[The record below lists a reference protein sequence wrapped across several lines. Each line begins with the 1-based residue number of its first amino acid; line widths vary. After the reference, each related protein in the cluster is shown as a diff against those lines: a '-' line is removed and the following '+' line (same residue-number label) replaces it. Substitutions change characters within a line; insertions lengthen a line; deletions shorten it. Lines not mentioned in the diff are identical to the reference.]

1 MGHGCSWA
9 WESLLPSS
17 NSLHAF
23 LELFSSVHPNH
34 NLPSVCS
41 QRHQQKPVS
50 KMRFG
55 SLPSKHSRRA
65 DMEVLL
71 LFVSLLQGESPENSA
86 GTKGSCWRFAAS
98 HHYGAGQ
105 PGLVDLCL
113 WHPIWVGEDS
123 PSTGVSTSLINVL
136 LPSFPKES
144 ASSTLYGPR
153 FLTGAVGGSITHQC
167 FYSITPA
174 NKYDRKFWCK
184 RDRDGICYT
193 IISTTNF
200 ISKNHMGRVALEDVP
215 QHGTFMV
222 TMTQL
227 KTSDTGTYRCGIGPT
242 NRDLYV
248 SLNLTVSA
256 GTVMGQGGCQV
267 PFATLCFKQSWA

>member
-1 MGHGCSWA
+1 M
-9 WESLLPSS
+9 
-17 NSLHAF
+17 
-23 LELFSSVHPNH
+23 
-34 NLPSVCS
+34 
-41 QRHQQKPVS
+41 
-50 KMRFG
+50 
-55 SLPSKHSRRA
+55 
-65 DMEVLL
+65 
-71 LFVSLLQGESPENSA
+71 
-86 GTKGSCWRFAAS
+86 
-98 HHYGAGQ
+98 
-105 PGLVDLCL
+105 DLCL

-153 FLTGAVGGSITHQC
+153 FLTGTVGGSITHQC

-200 ISKNHMGRVALEDVP
+200 ISKDHMGRVALEDVP

>member
-98 HHYGAGQ
+98 HHYGAGAGGPVPVAPHLGWGRFPIHRSVHISDECTSSLLPQ
-105 PGLVDLCL
+105 RVSLEHLVWAQVFDRRS
-113 WHPIWVGEDS
+113 WRVHHP
-123 PSTGVSTSLINVL
+123 PVL
-136 LPSFPKES
+136 LLHH
-144 ASSTLYGPR
+144 A
-153 FLTGAVGGSITHQC
+153 
-167 FYSITPA
+167 
-174 NKYDRKFWCK
+174 
-184 RDRDGICYT
+184 
-193 IISTTNF
+193 
-200 ISKNHMGRVALEDVP
+200 
-215 QHGTFMV
+215 
-222 TMTQL
+222 
-227 KTSDTGTYRCGIGPT
+227 
-242 NRDLYV
+242 
-248 SLNLTVSA
+248 
-256 GTVMGQGGCQV
+256 CQQV
-267 PFATLCFKQSWA
+267 RQKVLV